1 MVGGAELGGDVTRP
15 GLRTPTREKIQMTLL
30 LIGAALV
37 AVGATV
43 WSLVRDV
50 LRGGRGG

>member
-1 MVGGAELGGDVTRP
+1 MTRP
-15 GLRTPTREKIQMTLL
+15 GLRTPTREKVRGSLL

-50 LRGGRGG
+50 LRGSE